1 MKDVARRFM
10 CFRLRSTD
18 SDLQDRVWLYVE
30 RAGGH
35 MSIRQDCI
43 DFFVPP
49 RAVSFLVLA
58 YDELER
64 RPDLDYL

>member
-1 MKDVARRFM
+1 MKDLPRRLL
-10 CFRLRSTD
+10 CFRLRSLD
-18 SDLQDRVWLYVE
+18 EDLRDRVWLYVE
-30 RAGGH
+30 RSGGH
-35 MSIRQDCI
+35 MSIGPDYI

-64 RPDLDYL
+64 RPGSDYL